1 MIEVPLVDTSCGF
14 IALVGAPNAGKST
27 LLNSLVGTKVSI
39 VTHKAQTTRSQVR
52 GVVTLE
58 EQKAQL
64 VFIDTPG
71 IFAPKRRLDRAMVD
85 SAWGGAG
92 DADIV
97 AFILDAERGLGPDLE
112 SLLEGLAN
120 VNHPKI
126 LILNKVDAVKREH
139 LLKLSE
145 TINAKLRF
153 EATFMISALKGDGV
167 QDFMDWCVKHIPPG
181 PWHFPEDHLTDLTMA
196 ITAAE
201 ITREKLFL
209 RIHDE
214 IPYNSTVETES
225 FKIQKDGSYKID
237 QVIYVTRDTAQEDR
251 PRRRRPDHQ
260 DHRPGKPQGTD
271 GNVRSPHPPVPFRQG
286 PRKMGRRPRTLPR
299 NGPGIPAWEELRRQ
313 YPDLVAVR
321 GPASAFSLTM
331 RSQGETSPQAQ
342 PVALIR

>member
-1 MIEVPLVDTSCGF
+1 MTELTPTDTSCGF

-52 GVVTLE
+52 GVVTLDA
-58 EQKAQL
+58 AQL
-64 VFIDTPG
+64 VFVDTPG

-85 SAWGGAG
+85 SAWSGAG

-97 AFILDAERGLGPDLE
+97 AFIVDAEKGLTAELE
-112 SLLEGLAN
+112 SLVEGLTN
-120 VNHPKI
+120 VRHPKI
-126 LILNKVDAVKREH
+126 LVLNKIDTIRREK

-145 TINAKLRF
+145 ELNSRLRF

-167 QDFMDWCVKHIPPG
+167 QDFIDWCIKHIPPG

-214 IPYNSTVETES
+214 IPYNATVETES

-237 QVIYVTRDTAQEDR
+237 QVIYVTRDTHKKIVLGAGGQTIKTIGAEARKELMEMYEVPVHLFIFVKVREKWGDDPER
-251 PRRRRPDHQ
+251 YREMGLEYPS
-260 DHRPGKPQGTD
+260 GK
-271 GNVRSPHPPVPFRQG
+271 
-286 PRKMGRRPRTLPR
+286 K
-299 NGPGIPAWEELRRQ
+299 
-313 YPDLVAVR
+313 
-321 GPASAFSLTM
+321 
-331 RSQGETSPQAQ
+331 
-342 PVALIR
+342 